1 MSPSHPLPPSQSQG
15 TSTSEGSPAR
25 SPLSHEYSLAVQ
37 STSYN
42 EIWSK
47 VHVLHSNQQQRE
59 DGDGDGDGEE
69 QLVLEQVLQP
79 NRQCVEVALRHA
91 ESNSLTLLVSD
102 YFRHS
107 EDATHLCLLLH
118 RSVYRARHLYAPL
131 HQLLDVFEPDSSLN
145 QSQCSHALDI
155 FLQFDRHDNPFPS
168 PDSHNFDDT
177 RRLFNDLK
185 QQLDRRLRASRS
197 KIRRIRRANVA
208 STICLIGTAVGV
220 VASAAAI
227 TAHAL
232 AAFVV
237 AGPLCGCCSG
247 SRASATTNKEVAH
260 MKQVDAAAKGTCVLN
275 NDLAT
280 IDRLAQ
286 RLHTAVE
293 GDKLLIRLGLERGAQ
308 DKHPIQEVLKQLR
321 KSQPNFLHLVNELD
335 QHICLCFN
343 TVNRARSLLLQEIY
357 NLQTADRA

>member
-25 SPLSHEYSLAVQ
+25 SPLSHEYSLAVE

-47 VHVLHSNQQQRE
+47 VHVNQQHE
-59 DGDGDGDGEE
+59 DGDEE
-69 QLVLEQVLQP
+69 DQLVLERVLQP
-79 NRQCVEVALRHA
+79 NRQCVEEALRRA

-107 EDATHLCLLLH
+107 EDATRLCLLLH
-118 RSVYRARHLYAPL
+118 RSVYGARHLYAPL

-155 FLQFDRHDNPFPS
+155 FQQFDSHDNPFPA

-208 STICLIGTAVGV
+208 SAICLIGTAVGV

-237 AGPLCGCCSG
+237 AGPLCCSG
-247 SRASATTNKEVAH
+247 SRANKEVAH

-280 IDRLAQ
+280 IDRLAR

-321 KSQPNFLHLVNELD
+321 KSHPNFLHLINELD

-343 TVNRARSLLLQEIY
+343 TVNRARSLLLQEIH
-357 NLQTADRA
+357 NLQTEAAS